1 MRKKPPVSFVNV
13 SKDMR
18 IGIDARFYGPL
29 GKGLGRYTER
39 LIHHLQA
46 LRPAEE
52 FVIFLRKENWEAFQ
66 PTVPTFT
73 KVLAD
78 FPWYTVAEQ
87 RGMPRV
93 VANAK
98 VDLMHYPH
106 FNVPF
111 FTPRPFVVTI
121 HDLILT
127 HFPTRRA
134 TTLGPLKYAVKQL
147 GYQLTLSRAV
157 SRAAKII
164 TVSEFTKQDIR
175 SYFGYDPK
183 KIVVTYEAVDPFPE
197 TMVDVPAVLQK
208 YDIRQPYLL
217 YVGNAYPHKNLEKL
231 IALLHELPAAQ
242 KTLQLVI
249 IGKADYFQNRIRQL
263 VHDAGIGNRVRFPGY
278 VPDTE
283 LGVLYQQAHAFIFP
297 SLYEGFGLPPL
308 EAMAYGTPVLSS
320 DAACMKEILG
330 KAALYFN
337 PNATRGMLAALQ
349 QLESTPELRSQL
361 IAAGKQQVAQYRWQ
375 NLAEST
381 LRVYR
386 DTLS

>member
-1 MRKKPPVSFVNV
+1 MRKKPQLFFVNV
-13 SKDMR
+13 SNTMR

-46 LRPAEE
+46 LKPAEE

-66 PTVPTFT
+66 PTLPTFT

-78 FPWYTVAEQ
+78 FPWYTLAEQ

-93 VANAK
+93 VAEAK

-111 FTPRPFVVTI
+111 FAPRPFVVTI

-134 TTLGPLKYAVKQL
+134 TTLGPLKYAAKHL
-147 GYQLTLSRAV
+147 GYRLTLSRAV
-157 SRAAKII
+157 ARAAKVI

-197 TMVDVPAVLQK
+197 TMVDMPKVLEK

-231 IALLHELPAAQ
+231 VTLLQSLPAEQAH
-242 KTLQLVI
+242 LQLVI
-249 IGKADYFQNRIRQL
+249 VGKADYFQNRIRDL
-263 VHDAGIGNRVRFPGY
+263 VQKAGLNGCVRFPGY
-278 VPDTE
+278 VPDAE
-283 LGVLYQQAHAFIFP
+283 LSVLYRQAHAFIFP

-330 KAALYFN
+330 TAALYFN
-337 PNATRGMLAALQ
+337 PNETRGMLAALQ
-349 QLESTPELRSQL
+349 QLERTPALRQQL
-361 IAAGKQQVAQYRWQ
+361 ITAGQAQVLQYRWK

-381 LRVYR
+381 LRVYQ
-386 DTLS
+386 DTFA

>member
-1 MRKKPPVSFVNV
+1 MRKKPPVSFVNA
-13 SKDMR
+13 SNDMR

-93 VANAK
+93 VAGAN

-147 GYQLTLSRAV
+147 GYRLTLSRAV

-208 YDIRQPYLL
+208 HDIRQPYLL

-231 IALLHELPAAQ
+231 IAVMQELPAAQ

-249 IGKADYFQNRIRQL
+249 VGKADYFQNRIRQL

-278 VPDTE
+278 VADTE

-349 QLESTPELRSQL
+349 QLASTPELRSQL